1 MRFHWSHL
9 KLFRRYINVYFWI
22 KKVTAF
28 TLIEIIIMLGVI
40 SLILPTL
47 FSIVFLILQQQTKII
62 RLQEIKREGDFA
74 LTAIKSTIKN
84 SAVAMYDLM
93 VAPNNEVCNTANSTY
108 NNPYFLDKNNNFFYF
123 NLDNNQITS
132 RSSNL
137 NPMLL
142 TSNRT
147 TVTNLSLS
155 CRRDNLYSSAIVSIE
170 FDITYNTNSNRPEE
184 RTNTLHYQTKI
195 KLKPK

>member
-1 MRFHWSHL
+1 MRFHRSHL

-84 SAVAMYDLM
+84 SAVAMYNFM

-123 NLDNNQITS
+123 NLDNNQISS

-137 NPMLL
+137 NPMPL

-147 TVTNLSLS
+147 TVTNFSLS

-184 RTNTLHYQTKI
+184 KTNTLHYQTKI